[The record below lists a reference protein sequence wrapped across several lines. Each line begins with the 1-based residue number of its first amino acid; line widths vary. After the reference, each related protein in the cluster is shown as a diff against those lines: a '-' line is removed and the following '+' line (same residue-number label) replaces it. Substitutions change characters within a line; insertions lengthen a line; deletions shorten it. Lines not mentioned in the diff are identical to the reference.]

1 MGLSRKMMLDG
12 ETVVLSVRTH
22 VKALFL
28 PFIWLVVVAALTG
41 FLAATAGG
49 PGDGWDDGWV
59 RRGIVITGVVLIV
72 WLSVLPF
79 LRWLAWTYTITDK
92 RLIEQ
97 RGLLTR
103 SGRVIALNRI
113 TDVAYEKNL
122 NDRIFGCGT
131 LIIHDASEQSGLELD
146 DVPGVA
152 SVHRT
157 LSQLIFDSRNAPAD
171 ESI

>member
-12 ETVVLSVRTH
+12 ESVVLSVRTH

-28 PFIWLVVVAALTG
+28 PFIWLVAVAALTG
-41 FLAATAGG
+41 FLAATAGSSG
-49 PGDGWDDGWV
+49 DGWV
-59 RRGIVITGVVLIV
+59 RRGVIAAGVVLIV
-72 WLSVLPF
+72 WASALPF

-103 SGRVIALNRI
+103 SGRVIPLHRI
-113 TDVAYEKNL
+113 TDVSYEKNL

-131 LIIHDASEQSGLELD
+131 LIIHDASEQTGLELD

-171 ESI
+171 DSI